1 MANEVEIRVTADAS
15 KAERGLKGLRGSLN
29 SLGKSARVAGAAL
42 TAVGV
47 GGAIAIGKV
56 VASYKDQEIGIAK
69 LNQSLINV
77 GHTYQGN
84 AASIETVI
92 DAIQRKT
99 NFGDE
104 AQRES
109 LQTLI
114 TIGGKYEGSL
124 QALQV
129 ATDMAVGANMSL
141 EGASLLLAKAIA
153 GETSSLSRYGIKLAE
168 GATQTE
174 IMTALTEQF
183 GGMAEAAADP
193 MKQLGNRVGDT
204 AQEFGKHLAPFI
216 DRAAGFLERLSDKIN
231 NADPRMMKLI
241 SLIAGATAVFA
252 LIGGPILILIGLLPM
267 LAMGFGVLAT
277 AMGPITI
284 GLGIIAGAI
293 ALGILAWKNWD
304 KIVEFVRGRLNK
316 QFGWLF
322 PGGKL
327 PESIKE
333 LKNLWNNTWQ
343 SMKDWFFKIG
353 RMITGGIEDIANGFI
368 GMVNKIIDAAHNIGL
383 LKDVARLDEFELSFD
398 DMVESV
404 GSKAIEMA
412 DKAKEGLTK
421 VVEEVKTFTTDAV
434 DDIKEGA
441 KQGFDEI
448 LKLAGKTQEILGEFN
463 QLGGIEEG
471 LVGGMLAPGA
481 PGAPTVPGG
490 PTDPTAPGAAGAAAV
505 GGGGGGM
512 SGPRSG
518 TRHFAREGGVTT
530 LTTKAGV
537 VTDAFSAIPQL
548 EAQRGAGAKFLK
560 ASFDPAGRQPG
571 ETEAEAAKRIA
582 DFHKKQANW
591 AREQESALIEIA
603 SMSNQTNR
611 TKALTQ
617 FLNDVGGKSNIDSR
631 LGKLFNRASS
641 SDSNPTRSFGKG
653 LSGKDTRLALEA
665 MHHVQE
671 AANRKWISENYMPI
685 DKLGASLSGDVDWW
699 AMRGLAKGGVVTRP
713 TMALIGEAGPE
724 AVIPLGKG
732 GGMAPTINVTISGNT
747 VFGEMDF
754 KRLVVKAVTDSHRR
768 GGLPFLGRA

>member
-15 KAERGLKGLRGSLN
+15 KAERGLKGMGN
-29 SLGKSARVAGAAL
+29 SLSRLSRQAKIAGTALTGVAAGGVFFMKSMSEAAL
-42 TAVGV
+42 VQ
-47 GGAIAIGKV
+47 
-56 VASYKDQEIGIAK
+56 DQAMALFMNSAK
-69 LNQSLINV
+69 NV
-77 GHTYQGN
+77 GTQMGGLEEKVN
-84 AASIETVI
+84 AVTA
-92 DAIQRKT
+92 ALQNKT

-104 AQRES
+104 EQLAVLAKMIPVLGSTEEALAALPIIMDAAATTGRGLREQSETLTKAFAGTVNQAES
-109 LQTLI
+109 LGIVFDETATTAERMAQTAELVAGAAEASADPFKQMSNAI
-114 TIGGKYEGSL
+114 GDAKETIGAQFLPVMRPLVKNIQS
-124 QALQV
+124 
-129 ATDMAVGANMSL
+129 
-141 EGASLLLAKAIA
+141 
-153 GETSSLSRYGIKLAE
+153 LAE
-168 GATQTE
+168 KFSALSPKTQETIGKIVMATV
-174 IMTALTEQF
+174 AF
-183 GGMAEAAADP
+183 AA
-193 MKQLGNRVGDT
+193 
-204 AQEFGKHLAPFI
+204 
-216 DRAAGFLERLSDKIN
+216 
-231 NADPRMMKLI
+231 
-241 SLIAGATAVFA
+241 
-252 LIGGPILILIGLLPM
+252 IGGPILLLLGFLPTIA
-267 LAMGFGVLAT
+267 LGFGIVTA

-353 RMITGGIEDIANGFI
+353 RWITGKIEDIANGFI
-368 GMVNKIIDAAHNIGL
+368 GMVNKIIDAAQKIGL
-383 LKDVARLDEFELSFD
+383 MKDVAKLEEFELSFD

-434 DDIKEGA
+434 EDIKEATTEGLDFLLEKAGLTA
-441 KQGFDEI
+441 K
-448 LKLAGKTQEILGEFN
+448 ALGEFN
-463 QLGGIEEG
+463 LTPGGIEEG
-471 LVGGMLAPGA
+471 LVGGMLAPGAPGA

-490 PTDPTAPGAAGAAAV
+490 PTDPTAPGAAG
-505 GGGGGGM
+505 GRGI

-518 TRHFAREGGVTT
+518 IQHFAREGGVTT

-560 ASFDPAGRQPG
+560 ASFDPVG
-571 ETEAEAAKRIA
+571 TEQQIA

-591 AREQESALIEIA
+591 ARNQESALIEIA
-603 SMSNQTNR
+603 AMSNPTNR
-611 TKALTQ
+611 RKALTQ